1 MEEKKSIFLPKD
13 ATVREKNIRKMHI
26 FGLIL
31 VVLLIG
37 ALGSS
42 VGFLVKSVISTAK
55 DAYASDLNLDSI
67 SDGLEIMGLGDITA
81 TILSGG
87 KVVKV
92 ISDILTY
99 AGLVVFLGGSI
110 VMLFVMKKLAKQ
122 IAEDETPL
130 KNPIKVKKAKYVWL
144 GFLLGAYGGHLF
156 AIKKKKA
163 WAFLALGIL
172 GISFLIAFLYT
183 TGISFADAF
192 IACYLWKDHN
202 GYIEIEDYPYWL

>member
-13 ATVREKNIRKMHI
+13 ATAREKNIRKMHI

-31 VVLLIG
+31 VILLMG

-42 VGFLVKSVISTAK
+42 VSFLIKSIISSAK
-55 DAYASDLNLDSI
+55 TVYASDIDMDSI
-67 SDGLEIMGLGDITA
+67 SEGLSLMGLGDITG
-81 TILSGG
+81 IIVSGG
-87 KVVKV
+87 KVFKV
-92 ISDILTY
+92 VSDILTY
-99 AGLVVFLGGSI
+99 VGLVIFLGGSI
-110 VMLFVMKKLAKQ
+110 AMLFIMKKLAKT
-122 IAEDETPL
+122 IAEDDTPM

-163 WAFLALGIL
+163 WVFLILGIL
-172 GISFLIAFLYT
+172 GFSFFFLFLYT